1 MHSSTGYCFLY
12 QAKRGANNRTLFKI
26 IIGSTWQTMK
36 SFTDLF
42 VSDCEKPEFY
52 SVFKQLHYGELHL
65 KQDIGSG
72 LFAIIAIHSTVLGPA
87 LGGCRFQTYPS
98 IETAIIDC
106 LRLAQG
112 MSYKAAI
119 SNLPLGG
126 GKAVLIRPQNDF
138 DRTRIFRTFGQWVH
152 ELGGRYITAEDSG
165 TQMADMDIIRTV
177 TPFVTG
183 NSQQRFT
190 QKDPSVVTAFG
201 VRRGIEAAVKYK
213 LNKDN
218 LNGIHVAIQGVGNV
232 GYHLAKELHQQGA
245 VLTICDMNESAEKR
259 CITEFSAKT
268 CAVDAI
274 HKVAADVFAPCALSN
289 PINPHSITELAAPII
304 AGSANNQ
311 LADPSLGLVLK
322 EKDIL
327 YAPDYVIN
335 AGGLIHV
342 SAQYKGELES
352 TAKENISNIY
362 NTLMLI
368 FDIATK
374 ENISTNI
381 VADRLAEQRLH
392 QQT

>member
-1 MHSSTGYCFLY
+1 
-12 QAKRGANNRTLFKI
+12 
-26 IIGSTWQTMK
+26 MK
-36 SFTDLF
+36 SFTDHF

-52 SVFKQLHYGELHL
+52 SILKQLNYGELHL
-65 KQDIGSG
+65 KQDIDSG
-72 LFAIIAIHSTVLGPA
+72 LFAIIAIHSTLLGPA
-87 LGGCRFQTYPS
+87 LGGCRFQPYQS
-98 IETAIIDC
+98 IEAAITDC

-126 GKAVLIRPQNDF
+126 AKAVLIRPQNDF
-138 DRTRIFRTFGQWVH
+138 DRTRVFRAFGQWVH
-152 ELGGRYITAEDSG
+152 DLGGRYITAEDSG
-165 TQMADMDIIRTV
+165 TNIADMDIIRTV

-183 NSQQRFT
+183 NSQQRFS

-213 LNKDN
+213 LGKDT
-218 LNGIHVAIQGVGNV
+218 LAGIHVAIQGVGNV

-245 VLTICDMNESAEKR
+245 VLTICDMNESAVAR
-259 CITEFSAKT
+259 CITEFGAQS

-274 HKVAADVFAPCALSN
+274 YKVACDVFAPCALSN
-289 PINPHSITELAAPII
+289 PINPQSINELVAPIV

-311 LADPSLGLVLK
+311 LASPSLGLTLK
-322 EKDIL
+322 EKNIL

-342 SAQYKGELES
+342 CAQYKGELES
-352 TAKENISNIY
+352 TAKDNISNIY

-374 ENISTNI
+374 ENIPTNL
-381 VADRLAEQRLH
+381 VADRLAEQRL
-392 QQT
+392 QI